1 MECNDLKQDWF
12 FPLIRSFVGNVST
25 IDDGK
30 YIQMS
35 DESGLGS
42 EEEVH
47 SVSNPI
53 KISQWD
59 L

>member
-1 MECNDLKQDWF
+1 MECNDLKQDSF

-30 YIQMS
+30 NIQMS
-35 DESGLGS
+35 EDYRLVS
-42 EEEVH
+42 EEEVRF
-47 SVSNPI
+47 VSDPI
-53 KISQWD
+53 KVSQWD

>member
-1 MECNDLKQDWF
+1 MECNDLKRDWF

-25 IDDGK
+25 IDGE

-35 DESGLGS
+35 EESGLGS
-42 EEEVH
+42 EKEVH
-47 SVSNPI
+47 SVSDPI